1 MDKIHFKIS
10 RFRKAITI
18 GIEINGRDFI
28 DMVREIERP
37 FASVFAGA
45 YQGIFPWSNFDPVR
59 YFLAEEDVFLDSNGK
74 LAVLG
79 CTCGE
84 VECWPMMTRISV
96 NQETVS
102 WTNFEQPHRGPRAPK
117 GHFAAFLQI
126 IYIFSSVFGFD
137 SLTSQLSSSIDE
149 NHNSTYF
156 NRNSVVSP
164 LPVIVE

>member
-1 MDKIHFKIS
+1 MDKIHFKIT

-37 FASVFAGA
+37 YASKLAGA

-59 YFLAEEDVFLDSNGK
+59 YFLAEQDVFLDSNGK

-84 VECWPMMTRISV
+84 VECWPMMTKISV

-117 GHFAAFLQI
+117 GHWKYSHLGPF
-126 IYIFSSVFGFD
+126 IFDRQEYTIALKNLEVE
-137 SLTSQLSSSIDE
+137 LE
-149 NHNSTYF
+149 ST
-156 NRNSVVSP
+156 NK
-164 LPVIVE
+164 